1 MDSDSDISDNFSDQV
16 DVSNKRCL
24 SRRDV
29 AEIFGVHPQTIT
41 NWIDRGLLSG
51 IDVYGRTFVDIRSV
65 ERLQSEFSDVVDMEK
80 KVEAYRIELE
90 RLEEKYEQACEDL
103 RHTIELYDYALRYK
117 DTVRVLFVKAYRALY
132 RGDDEPTLGIVNSFL
147 SGESPKDIAAQQ
159 EVSVGKVCNAIKR
172 GVKRLAYIREYKAM
186 ADKNRWLKHENKML
200 KRQNKLLEFK
210 LLKKGRLNTFTQ
222 EVTEDIL
229 SIRIESLNLSNH
241 VHNVLAR
248 MNINTLGALV
258 ELERDEVLSMHS
270 LGLKSVSELD
280 ALLNSKGLY
289 WGMRSGDS
297 SDIK

>member
-159 EVSVGKVCNAIKR
+159 GVSVGKVCNAIKR